1 MSGRLVIALT
11 LGLFSTGS
19 FGQTL
24 KQAVE
29 ITLRTNPD
37 IIASKYNV
45 DAAAQLRRQAQGGL
59 YPSVDLVLAG
69 GRENSNNV
77 TTRATGSDD
86 LRLTRKARSLRL
98 TQLLYDGFS
107 TTSLIDQQTALTDA
121 ALARLA
127 GTQESVSLRAIQV
140 YLEVLRRESVVELT
154 KVNLAH
160 HDNTLSKIQERF
172 DNGIGTKVDVVQ
184 TQGRQAQSKSN
195 VLLAQRDARNGVAEF
210 FRVVGENPNNL
221 TKPAEIAGIPTT
233 LKQAIE
239 VAMLN
244 NPNLVAAKSEL
255 DAAVAGHKQA
265 RSAYHPRFDLELG
278 ATRNDDN
285 DGTPGANDDE
295 TAVVRM
301 SYNLYRGGADKA
313 RINEAQAREFAA
325 RETVRSVQRSVAED
339 VTLVWN
345 ELDDI
350 LVRLQYLEAHVKAT
364 EEVLEV
370 YNQQLSLGKRTLL
383 DLLDVQNELLR
394 ANVAYLTG
402 QYTAILARYR
412 VLASTGRLLE
422 TMVIDADASV
432 NS

>member
-86 LRLTRKARSLRL
+86 LRLTRKERSLRL